1 MLRRLQFI
9 VLPVLFALAA
19 SLFTP
24 KARGH
29 VDAAA
34 AAPSPGAG
42 SHMRSLRL
50 ILPASVAALAALATR
65 RERII
70 RRLGLSLIVA
80 MALSVAV
87 GPASGHAGLAQP
99 GCGDTI
105 TVDTKLAK
113 DLVNCPNNGIV
124 IGADDITLDLNG
136 HVIDGDGAEFSDC
149 PPDEAC
155 DIGILDFDHRGV
167 TIKGGDVREFTFG
180 ALVVGAS
187 DSHVT
192 RLVLKNHFFSGLL
205 VAESSRSEIDGLTV
219 SGNGLT
225 TDQAG
230 VDIFDSHHLTLSRNT
245 VFANGDIGFFVSG
258 LDDGR
263 FEENSI
269 AGHPETGILLD
280 HGNRNEFSH
289 NRFSNNV
296 DGIAL
301 SGDANTVSENW
312 FSGPSECPEE
322 CGFGI
327 SLEGGTG
334 NVIEGNTVL
343 RFHQAGIHVAAF
355 EEFGGPPTVGSTIRL
370 NLVRGP
376 AVDGLLVES
385 TAFDTLLEGNTA
397 IGAGDDGIDVDN
409 AATTLTR
416 NLAFRNG
423 DLGIEAVA
431 GVTDGGGNHA
441 AANGNPAQ
449 CTNVVC

>member
-1 MLRRLQFI
+1 
-9 VLPVLFALAA
+9 
-19 SLFTP
+19 
-24 KARGH
+24 
-29 VDAAA
+29 
-34 AAPSPGAG
+34 
-42 SHMRSLRL
+42 MRK
-50 ILPASVAALAALATR
+50 
-65 RERII
+65 
-70 RRLGLSLIVA
+70 LGLSLIVA
-80 MALSVAV
+80 TALSVAV
-87 GPASGHAGLAQP
+87 GPASGQASGPQP
-99 GCGDTI
+99 SCGDTI

-124 IGADDITLDLNG
+124 IGADNITLDLNG

-192 RLVLKNHFFSGLL
+192 GLVLKNHFFSGLL

-230 VDIFDSHHLTLSRNT
+230 VDIFDSDHLTLASNA

-280 HGNRNEFSH
+280 HGNRNDFGR

-296 DGIAL
+296 DGIVI
-301 SGDANTVSENW
+301 SGDANTVTGNW
-312 FSGPSECPEE
+312 LSGPSECPEG

-334 NVIEGNTVL
+334 NMIERNTVL
-343 RFHQAGIHVAAF
+343 RFHQAGIRAAAF
-355 EEFGGPPTVGSTIRL
+355 EEFGGPPTVGNTISR
-370 NLVRGP
+370 NIVRGP
-376 AVDGLLVES
+376 AVDGVIVES
-385 TAFDTLLEGNTA
+385 TAFDTLLERNTA

-409 AATTLTR
+409 AATTVTR
-416 NLAFRNG
+416 NVALRNG

-431 GVTDGGGNHA
+431 GVTDGGGNNA

-449 CTNVVC
+449 CSNVVC

>member
-1 MLRRLQFI
+1 MNVRKLGVSVWI
-9 VLPVLFALAA
+9 AALAA
-19 SLFTP
+19 
-24 KARGH
+24 A
-29 VDAAA
+29 
-34 AAPSPGAG
+34 
-42 SHMRSLRL
+42 
-50 ILPASVAALAALATR
+50 VAALAALATR

-80 MALSVAV
+80 LALSVAV
-87 GPASGHAGLAQP
+87 GSASGHVGLAQP

-105 TVDTKLAK
+105 TVDTALTN
-113 DLVNCPNNGIV
+113 DLLNCPNNGIV

-136 HVIDGDGAEFSDC
+136 HVIDGDGAEFADC

-155 DIGILDFDHRGV
+155 DIGILDFDHQGV
-167 TIKGGDVREFTFG
+167 TIKGGEVREFTFG

-230 VDIFDSHHLTLSRNT
+230 VDIFDSHHLTLSRNA

-263 FEENSI
+263 FEENSV
-269 AGHPETGILLD
+269 AGNPEAGILLD
-280 HGNRNEFSH
+280 HGNRNEFSD
-289 NRFSNNV
+289 NRFSNNG

-301 SGDANTVSENW
+301 SGDANTVAGNRL
-312 FSGPSECPEE
+312 SGPLECPEE
-322 CGFGI
+322 FCGHGI
-327 SLEGGTG
+327 SLEGGSG
-334 NVIEGNTVL
+334 NLIERNVVL
-343 RFHQAGIHVAAF
+343 GFHHAGILVASF
-355 EEFGGPPTVGSTIRL
+355 EEFGGPPTVGSTITG
-370 NLVRGP
+370 NLIRGS
-376 AVDGLLVES
+376 AVEGLLVGP
-385 TAFDTLLEGNTA
+385 TPTDTWLTRNIA
-397 IGAGDDGIDVDN
+397 IGAGDDGIHVDS
-409 AATTLTR
+409 AETTLTR
-416 NLAFRNG
+416 NLAVHNG
-423 DLGIEAVA
+423 DLGIEAVP

-441 AANGNPAQ
+441 TANGNPAQ

>member
-1 MLRRLQFI
+1 
-9 VLPVLFALAA
+9 
-19 SLFTP
+19 
-24 KARGH
+24 
-29 VDAAA
+29 
-34 AAPSPGAG
+34 
-42 SHMRSLRL
+42 MRK
-50 ILPASVAALAALATR
+50 
-65 RERII
+65 
-70 RRLGLSLIVA
+70 LGLSLIVA
-80 MALSVAV
+80 AALSVAV
-87 GPASGHAGLAQP
+87 GPASGHASGPQP
-99 GCGDTI
+99 SCGETI

-113 DLVNCPNNGIV
+113 DLVDCPNNGIV
-124 IGADDITLDLNG
+124 IGADNITLDLNG
-136 HVIDGDGAEFSDC
+136 HVIDGDGAEFADC

-155 DIGILDFDHRGV
+155 DIGVLDFDHRGV
-167 TIKGGDVREFTFG
+167 TIKGGEVREFTFG

-187 DSHVT
+187 DSHLT
-192 RLVLKNHFFSGLL
+192 RLVLRNHFFSGLL
-205 VAESSRSEIDGLTV
+205 VAESSRSEVDGLTV

-230 VDIFDSHHLTLSRNT
+230 VDIFDSDHLTLARNA

-258 LDDGR
+258 LDDGL
-263 FEENSI
+263 FEENSV
-269 AGHPETGILLD
+269 ADHPETGILLD
-280 HGNRNEFSH
+280 HGNRNEFSR

-296 DGIAL
+296 DGIVV
-301 SGDANTVSENW
+301 SGDANTVTGNRL
-312 FSGPSECPEE
+312 SGPSECPEE

-343 RFHQAGIHVAAF
+343 RFHQAGIRAASY
-355 EEFGGPPTVGSTIRL
+355 EEFGGPPTVGSTIRG

-385 TAFDTLLEGNTA
+385 TAFDTLLEGNIA

-409 AATTLTR
+409 AAATLTR
-416 NLAFRNG
+416 NLAVRNG